1 MVRKVRMRKVI
12 MTIKM
17 MMMMKAII
25 TIIND
30 NISITRIIRL
40 ILVIAYLHH

>member
-40 ILVIAYLHH
+40 ILVIAY